1 MSLLEVKDLHKDF
14 SGLKVLTGINLSIEE
29 GERHSIIGPNGA
41 GKSTLFNIITGKYRP
56 SLGRIF
62 FDGEDITGLSPYKIS
77 RRGLAR
83 SFQIINIFPMMNVYQ
98 NVRNAILSK
107 EKIRLNIFFRLEK
120 MDRIDQETIN
130 VLESLG
136 LIGIKDVLAGE
147 LSYGQQRALE
157 IGIALATDPKLI
169 LLDEPTAGMTKEET
183 KETVALIQN
192 VTKGKTLVV
201 IEHDMD
207 VVFSI
212 AHRIT
217 VLYYGEILASGTPD
231 EIRNSEKVKEAYL
244 GKKTDARSF

>member
-1 MSLLEVKDLHKDF
+1 
-14 SGLKVLTGINLSIEE
+14 
-29 GERHSIIGPNGA
+29 
-41 GKSTLFNIITGKYRP
+41 
-56 SLGRIF
+56 
-62 FDGEDITGLSPYKIS
+62 
-77 RRGLAR
+77 
-83 SFQIINIFPMMNVYQ
+83 MNVYQ

-107 EKIRLNIFFRLEK
+107 EKIRLNTFFRLEK
-120 MDRIDQETIN
+120 MDRIDQETLH

-244 GKKTDARSF
+244 GKKADARSF

>member
-1 MSLLEVKDLHKDF
+1 MSLLEVRNLHKDF
-14 SGLKVLTGINLSIEE
+14 SGLKVLTGINLSIEK

-41 GKSTLFNIITGKYRP
+41 GKSTLFNVITGKYRP
-56 SLGRIF
+56 SMGRIF
-62 FDGEDITGLSPYKIS
+62 FDGEDITGLSPFKIS

-107 EKIRLNIFFRLEK
+107 EKIRLNAFLRLEK
-120 MDRIDQETIN
+120 MDRIDQETLH

-192 VTKGKTLVV
+192 ATKGKTLVI

-244 GKKTDARSF
+244 GKKAHARRF

>member
-62 FDGEDITGLSPYKIS
+62 FDGEDITSLSPYKIS

-83 SFQIINIFPMMNVYQ
+83 SFQIINIFPVMNVYQ

-107 EKIRLNIFFRLEK
+107 EKIRLNTFLRLEK

-244 GKKTDARSF
+244 GKKADARSF

>member
-107 EKIRLNIFFRLEK
+107 EKIRLNTFFRLEK
-120 MDRIDQETIN
+120 MDRIDQETIH

-244 GKKTDARSF
+244 GKKADARSF

>member
-14 SGLKVLTGINLSIEE
+14 SGLKVLTGINLSIEK

-244 GKKTDARSF
+244 GKKADARSF

>member
-1 MSLLEVKDLHKDF
+1 MSLLEVKDLYMDF

-107 EKIRLNIFFRLEK
+107 EKIRLNTFFRLEK
-120 MDRIDQETIN
+120 MDRIDQETIH

-244 GKKTDARSF
+244 GKKADARSF

>member
-1 MSLLEVKDLHKDF
+1 
-14 SGLKVLTGINLSIEE
+14 
-29 GERHSIIGPNGA
+29 
-41 GKSTLFNIITGKYRP
+41 
-56 SLGRIF
+56 
-62 FDGEDITGLSPYKIS
+62 
-77 RRGLAR
+77 
-83 SFQIINIFPMMNVYQ
+83 
-98 NVRNAILSK
+98 
-107 EKIRLNIFFRLEK
+107 
-120 MDRIDQETIN
+120 
-130 VLESLG
+130 

-192 VTKGKTLVV
+192 ATKGKTLVI

-244 GKKTDARSF
+244 GKKAHARRF

>member
-1 MSLLEVKDLHKDF
+1 
-14 SGLKVLTGINLSIEE
+14 
-29 GERHSIIGPNGA
+29 
-41 GKSTLFNIITGKYRP
+41 
-56 SLGRIF
+56 
-62 FDGEDITGLSPYKIS
+62 
-77 RRGLAR
+77 
-83 SFQIINIFPMMNVYQ
+83 MMNVYQ

>member
-14 SGLKVLTGINLSIEE
+14 SGLKVLTGINLSIEK

-107 EKIRLNIFFRLEK
+107 EKIRLNTFFRLEK

-244 GKKTDARSF
+244 GKKADARSF

>member
-62 FDGEDITGLSPYKIS
+62 FGGEDITSLSPYKIS

-107 EKIRLNIFFRLEK
+107 EKIRMNIFFRLEK

>member
-1 MSLLEVKDLHKDF
+1 MSLLEVKDLYMDF
-14 SGLKVLTGINLSIEE
+14 SGLKVLTGINLSIEK

-107 EKIRLNIFFRLEK
+107 EKIRLNTFFRLEK

-244 GKKTDARSF
+244 GKKADARSF

>member
-83 SFQIINIFPMMNVYQ
+83 SFQIINIFPVMNVYQ

-107 EKIRLNIFFRLEK
+107 EKIRLNTFLRLEK

-244 GKKTDARSF
+244 GKKADARSF

>member
-1 MSLLEVKDLHKDF
+1 MSLLEVKNLHKDF
-14 SGLKVLTGINLSIEE
+14 SGLKVLTGINLSIEK

-107 EKIRLNIFFRLEK
+107 EKIRLNTIFRLEK
-120 MDRIDQETIN
+120 MDRIDQETLH

-244 GKKTDARSF
+244 GKKADARSF

>member
-107 EKIRLNIFFRLEK
+107 EKIRLNTFLRLEK

-244 GKKTDARSF
+244 GKRADARRF

>member
-244 GKKTDARSF
+244 GKKADARSF

>member
-56 SLGRIF
+56 SLGRMF

-83 SFQIINIFPMMNVYQ
+83 SFQIINIFPVMNVYQ

-107 EKIRLNIFFRLEK
+107 EKIRLNTFLRLEK

-244 GKKTDARSF
+244 GKKADARSF

>member
-14 SGLKVLTGINLSIEE
+14 SGLKVLTGINLSIEK

-56 SLGRIF
+56 SVGRIF
-62 FDGEDITGLSPYKIS
+62 FDGEDITGLSPFKIS

-107 EKIRLNIFFRLEK
+107 EKIRLNTFFRLEK
-120 MDRIDQETIN
+120 MDRIDQETIH

-136 LIGIKDVLAGE
+136 LIRIKDVPAGE

-244 GKKTDARSF
+244 GKKADARSF

>member
-1 MSLLEVKDLHKDF
+1 MSLLEVKNLHKDF
-14 SGLKVLTGINLSIEE
+14 SGLKVLTGINLSIEK

-41 GKSTLFNIITGKYRP
+41 GKSTLFNVITGKYRP
-56 SLGRIF
+56 SMGRIF
-62 FDGEDITGLSPYKIS
+62 FDGEDITGLSPFKIS

-107 EKIRLNIFFRLEK
+107 EKIRLNTFLRLEK
-120 MDRIDQETIN
+120 MDRIDQETLH

-192 VTKGKTLVV
+192 ATKGKTLVI

-244 GKKTDARSF
+244 GKKAHARRF

>member
-83 SFQIINIFPMMNVYQ
+83 SFQIINIFPVMNVYQ

-107 EKIRLNIFFRLEK
+107 EKIRLNTFLRLEK

-217 VLYYGEILASGTPD
+217 VFYYGEILASGTPD

-244 GKKTDARSF
+244 GKKADARSF

>member
-107 EKIRLNIFFRLEK
+107 EKIRLNTFFRLEK

>member
-14 SGLKVLTGINLSIEE
+14 SGLKVLTGINLSIEK

-107 EKIRLNIFFRLEK
+107 EEIRLNTFFRLEK
-120 MDRIDQETIN
+120 MDRIDRETIN

-244 GKKTDARSF
+244 GKKADARSF

>member
-29 GERHSIIGPNGA
+29 EERHSIIGPNGA

-244 GKKTDARSF
+244 GKKADARSF

>member
-14 SGLKVLTGINLSIEE
+14 SGLKVLTGINLSIEK

-83 SFQIINIFPMMNVYQ
+83 SFQIINIFPTMNVYQ

-107 EKIRLNIFFRLEK
+107 EKIRLNTFFRLEK

-244 GKKTDARSF
+244 GKKADARSF

>member
-1 MSLLEVKDLHKDF
+1 MSLLEVKDLYMDF
-14 SGLKVLTGINLSIEE
+14 SGLKVLTGINLSIEK

-107 EKIRLNIFFRLEK
+107 EKIRLNTFLRLEK

-244 GKKTDARSF
+244 GKKAYARSF

>member
-29 GERHSIIGPNGA
+29 GERHSIIGPTGA

-83 SFQIINIFPMMNVYQ
+83 SFQIINIFPTMNVYQ

-107 EKIRLNIFFRLEK
+107 EKIRLNTFFRLEK
-120 MDRIDQETIN
+120 MDRIDQETIH

-136 LIGIKDVLAGE
+136 LIGIKDALAGE

-244 GKKTDARSF
+244 GKKADARRF

>member
-14 SGLKVLTGINLSIEE
+14 SGLKVLTGINLSIEK

-107 EKIRLNIFFRLEK
+107 EEIRLNTFFRLEK

-244 GKKTDARSF
+244 GKKADARSF